1 MDTIVQV
8 EGLRKI
14 YGATV
19 AVDDVSFEVR
29 EGEIFGMVGPNGA
42 GKTTTI
48 ECLEGLRKPDRGTI
62 RVLGVDPQ
70 RESHILRERTGMQLQ
85 QSNLPDRMKVWEALD
100 LYASFYP
107 KAADWKELLTQLGWR
122 RSATPPSRNCPAGR
136 SSACSLPWRSFRTRN
151 WSSWTS

>member
-1 MDTIVQV
+1 MKTIVQV
-8 EGLRKI
+8 QGLHKA

-19 AVDDVSFEVR
+19 AVEDVSFEVY

-70 RESHILRERTGMQLQ
+70 HDGQILRERTGMQLQ
-85 QSNLPDRMKVWEALD
+85 QSNLPERMKVWEALD
-100 LYASFYP
+100 L
-107 KAADWKELLTQLGWR
+107 
-122 RSATPPSRNCPAGR
+122 
-136 SSACSLPWRSFRTRN
+136 
-151 WSSWTS
+151 

>member
-19 AVDDVSFEVR
+19 AVDEISFQVK

-48 ECLEGLRKPDRGTI
+48 ECLEGLRKPDQGTI
-62 RVLGVDPQ
+62 RVLGLDLQ
-70 RESHILRERTGMQLQ
+70 RDGQIVRLRTGMQLQ
-85 QSNLPDRMKVWEALD
+85 QSNLPERMKV
-100 LYASFYP
+100 
-107 KAADWKELLTQLGWR
+107 
-122 RSATPPSRNCPAGR
+122 
-136 SSACSLPWRSFRTRN
+136 
-151 WSSWTS
+151 